1 MDFWRRADLVE
12 RKTSISKR
20 NANQIWRS
28 NVENNTNVR
37 GNSSSSRSTEYFVWE
52 GNPWQNQL
60 VMYSVLRTT
69 SNISYSRLPTWTF
82 HKVWRLTSPQQYLVS
97 DDFSLRETR
106 KQSKRPVLLPNQ
118 TSLRLISCIHVRFFE
133 TSLKLLWVTIVRT
146 TRQVPDTVC
155 TSVDPPFYTQWSP

>member
-1 MDFWRRADLVE
+1 MRREPLT
-12 RKTSISKR
+12 KPTS
-20 NANQIWRS
+20 
-28 NVENNTNVR
+28 
-37 GNSSSSRSTEYFVWE
+37 Y
-52 GNPWQNQL
+52 L
-60 VMYSVLRTT
+60 LRTT
-69 SNISYSRLPTWTF
+69 SNISYSLLPTWTF

-146 TRQVPDTVC
+146 TRQVPDSQHIRGSSVLYPVEPIVHLSERLLCVNRETLTV
-155 TSVDPPFYTQWSP
+155 TPWMLVLSPPIPW